1 MLQELGRVL
10 REPPPKTNGAFVEP
24 IQALGTHYF
33 GNAGYPIALR
43 VIHEEPRPHHEYDLT
58 EVLHCHDFAEL
69 VVVVRGNGIQH
80 IEGTVYPVAA
90 GDVFLLQGQQRHA
103 FSKRNNLV
111 LFNLMYDAQHLSLP
125 KDELRRIPGYN
136 ALFVLEPSY
145 RHRHNF
151 TSRLHLER
159 TSLAHAESM
168 LHAML
173 EESTQQP
180 IGYEA
185 ALFSHLLSL
194 QIFLSREYS
203 KIETTNGK
211 ALLRVGE
218 RIVLL
223 ERTYTQ
229 RWRLA
234 DLATAAHMSES
245 SLLATFKEAT
255 GQSPI
260 DYLIH
265 LRIERAAQL
274 LCHSTQSIAEIAF
287 SVGFEDSNY
296 FSRQFGKT
304 MKLSPREYRRRYAV

>member
-1 MLQELGRVL
+1 MV
-10 REPPPKTNGAFVEP
+10 NP
-24 IQALGTHYF
+24 IQAQGVHYF
-33 GNAGYPIALR
+33 GNAGYPIAVR
-43 VIHEEPRPHHEYDLT
+43 VIREEPRPHHEHDLT

-69 VVVVRGNGIQH
+69 VVVAKGSGVQH
-80 IEGTVYPVAA
+80 IEGTDYPVCA
-90 GDVFLLQGQQRHA
+90 GDVFLLQGHQRHA
-103 FSKRNNLV
+103 FSNRKSLV
-111 LFNLMYDAQHLSLP
+111 LFNVMYDAEQLSLP
-125 KDELRRIPGYN
+125 TDELRRIPGYN

-168 LHAML
+168 LHVMVH
-173 EESTQQP
+173 ESTNQS

-185 ALFSHLLSL
+185 SLFSYLLEL
-194 QIFLSREYS
+194 MIFLSREYS
-203 KIETTNGK
+203 KIDTTNGK

-218 RIVLL
+218 LIGLL

-234 DLATAAHMSES
+234 DLAAAAHMSES
-245 SLLATFKEAT
+245 SLLTTFKEAT

-265 LRIERAAQL
+265 LRIERAAEL
-274 LCHSTQSIAEIAF
+274 LRDSARSIGEVAF

-296 FSRQFGKT
+296 FSRQFRTT
-304 MKLSPREYRRRYAV
+304 MKASPREYRRRYGA

>member
-1 MLQELGRVL
+1 ME
-10 REPPPKTNGAFVEP
+10 EPV
-24 IQALGTHYF
+24 QALGAHYF
-33 GNAGYPIALR
+33 GNAGYPIAVR
-43 VIHEEPRPHHEYDLT
+43 VIHEEPRPHHDHDLT
-58 EVLHCHDFAEL
+58 DVLHYHDFAEL
-69 VVVVRGNGIQH
+69 VVVAKGNGVQH
-80 IEGTVYPVAA
+80 IEGTDYPVCG

-103 FSKRNNLV
+103 FYQRNNLV
-111 LFNLMYDAQHLSLP
+111 LFNLMYDAQRLNLP

-145 RHRHNF
+145 RQRHNF

-159 TSLAHAESM
+159 TSLAHAES
-168 LHAML
+168 LLRAMVG
-173 EESTQQP
+173 ESTHQP

-185 ALFSHLLSL
+185 SLFSCLLEL
-194 QIFLSREYS
+194 LIFLSREYS
-203 KIETTNGK
+203 KIESTNGR

-218 RIVLL
+218 LIGLL

-260 DYLIH
+260 DYLIQ
-265 LRIERAAQL
+265 LRIERAAEL
-274 LCHSTQSIAEIAF
+274 LCRDAHSIAEIAY
-287 SVGFEDSNY
+287 SVGFED
-296 FSRQFGKT
+296 
-304 MKLSPREYRRRYAV
+304 

>member
-1 MLQELGRVL
+1 M
-10 REPPPKTNGAFVEP
+10 AEP

-33 GNAGYPIALR
+33 GNAGYPIAVR
-43 VIHEEPRPHHEYDLT
+43 VIHEDPRPHHEHDLT

-69 VVVVRGNGIQH
+69 VVVAKGNGIQH
-80 IEGTVYPVAA
+80 IEGTDYPVCA
-90 GDVFLLQGQQRHA
+90 GDVFLLQGHQRHA
-103 FSKRNNLV
+103 FSRRNHLV
-111 LFNLMYDAQHLSLP
+111 LFNVMYDAQQLGLP

-145 RHRHNF
+145 RQLHQF

-168 LHAML
+168 LNAMVG
-173 EESTQQP
+173 ESEHQSV
-180 IGYEA
+180 GYEA
-185 ALFSHLLSL
+185 SLFSHLLAL

-218 RIVLL
+218 LIGLL

-265 LRIERAAQL
+265 LRIERAAHL
-274 LCHSTQSIAEIAF
+274 LCHSAHSIAEVAF

-296 FSRQFGKT
+296 FSRQFSKT
-304 MKLSPREYRRRYAV
+304 MKVSPREYRRRYGV